1 MVDEMGVSE
10 PTTNGP
16 PPGLNGSGSLVSA
29 GDGFG
34 AVAALMA
41 LLADPAA
48 ATARLGELERR
59 QNAVSAAEARLAK
72 RERQIEAREA
82 DLAVR
87 VKAHLDE
94 KRADKEKFAADWAQL
109 AYDRKEWA
117 ERCGDI
123 EAQAHRYREGLRVD
137 IDLSNP
143 SHMARLHNGHFSRAG
158 QLEEAQAARR
168 SPADVAAER
177 AVAETPEFEAVKG
190 TSITRGGGA
199 GRRG

>member
-1 MVDEMGVSE
+1 VSMVDEMGVSE
-10 PTTNGP
+10 PTTTNGP
-16 PPGLNGSGSLVSA
+16 PPMNGSGSPP
-29 GDGFG
+29 DGFG

-59 QNAVSAAEARLAK
+59 QSAVSAAEARLGK
-72 RERQIEAREA
+72 REKLVESREA

-109 AYDRKEWA
+109 RADRAEWA

-123 EAQAHRYREGLRVD
+123 EAQAHRYRESLRVD

-143 SHMARLHNGHFSRAG
+143 SHMARLHSGHFSRAG
-158 QLEEAQAARR
+158 QLEEARAARR
-168 SPADVAAER
+168 SPADVAAEL
-177 AVAETPEFEAVKG
+177 AVEATPEATFPAG
-190 TSITRGGGA
+190 ASITRTAGA

>member
-10 PTTNGP
+10 PTPNGP
-16 PPGLNGSGSLVSA
+16 PPGLNGSGSPP
-29 GDGFG
+29 DGFG

-59 QNAVSAAEARLAK
+59 QNAVSAAEARLSR

-109 AYDRKEWA
+109 RADRAEWA

-123 EAQAHRYREGLRVD
+123 EAQAHRYRESLRVD

-143 SHMARLHNGHFSRAG
+143 SHMARLHSGDFGRIG
-158 QLEEAQAARR
+158 QVEEARAARR
-168 SPADVAAER
+168 SPADVAAEH
-177 AVAETPEFEAVKG
+177 AVEATPEATFPTG
-190 TSITRGGGA
+190 TSISRSPPR
-199 GRRG
+199 RRG